1 MTTSSCA
8 MRKAEIDGQSP
19 RADLPFMNEL
29 LLLLAQASF
38 SDAGR
43 DRFRKPR
50 LRDIDWTALGL
61 IAQQHGLN
69 ALAYRGLVS
78 LGPGLAPSSL
88 RASLR
93 EAYLPL
99 VARNISFTR
108 QLLQIVQLLEE
119 HDIEVLPIKGP
130 VLAAMAYGDIT
141 LRQFGDL
148 DILIR
153 EQDVGSV
160 ERLLGENGFYRESYL
175 GSGRNEQIPAFRCN
189 YFTHFIRQNP
199 MVVVD
204 CHWQIEPRYL
214 SVSRL
219 VDLMWKNR
227 QTFLLEGQPVR
238 TASPE
243 TTLVYLCVHA
253 ARHCFEASVQ
263 ILDVAQ
269 LIRSHPAMDWGQV
282 MDESSSAVSAVLPG
296 TMLWLVML
304 LSCEDLPDEVRS
316 WIESDTASRQRAERV
331 VGNLFVEHTLDR
343 FSHDG
348 SSSSCARS
356 TGSRQDALC
365 PRLRVQPHPC
375 RMVVSAVACPAP
387 PSLLS
392 SPALEARREV
402 WIQPAP
408 ANLRH
413 LIPPPSVSPF
423 FPHPLP
429 SGICFASF
437 SMDFYRLPPHT

>member
-8 MRKAEIDGQSP
+8 LRKAEIDGP
-19 RADLPFMNEL
+19 RPRIDLPFMTEL
-29 LLLLAQASF
+29 LLLLAQAGL
-38 SDAGR
+38 SDGSR
-43 DRFRKPR
+43 DRFRS
-50 LRDIDWTALGL
+50 LATSDIGWAALGL

-69 ALAYRGLVS
+69 ALVYRGLVS

-93 EAYLPL
+93 EAYLP
-99 VARNISFTR
+99 VAARNISFTR
-108 QLLQIVQLLEE
+108 QLLQLVQLLEE

-153 EQDVGSV
+153 EQDVNRV

-175 GSGRNEQIPAFRCN
+175 GSGRDERVPAFRCN

-219 VDLMWKNR
+219 VDLMWESR

-253 ARHCFEASVQ
+253 ARHCFETIIQV
-263 ILDVAQ
+263 LDVAQ
-269 LIRSHPAMDWGQV
+269 LIHSHPAMDWGQV
-282 MDESSSAVSAVLPG
+282 LDESLECGVG
-296 TMLWLVML
+296 GITRTMLWLVML
-304 LSCEDLPDEVRS
+304 LSGEDLPDEVRS
-316 WIESDTASRQRAERV
+316 WIEPDVVAHQRAEQV

-348 SSSSCARS
+348 EFFFVRSLDRLSDRTRCALDYVFS
-356 TGSRQDALC
+356 PTLAEWSFL
-365 PRLRVQPHPC
+365 PL
-375 RMVVSAVACPAP
+375 PAP
-387 PSLLS
+387 LRPLYYLLR
-392 SPALEARREV
+392 PLRLAAKYGFNPFRR
-402 WIQPAP
+402 I
-408 ANLRH
+408 
-413 LIPPPSVSPF
+413 F
-423 FPHPLP
+423 
-429 SGICFASF
+429 GI
-437 SMDFYRLPPHT
+437 